1 MLYFVYMKHKSG
13 FVNIIGKPNVGK
25 STLLNVL
32 LGEQI
37 SIVTNKVQTTR
48 HRIHGILNSETHQIV
63 FADTPGLLD
72 PAYPLQELMMKSVS
86 SVFEDADIIILILDI
101 QDKNFEFEA
110 IFDKINK
117 IKCPLFL
124 VLNKIDTVEKEIVL
138 SSIKMWSQ
146 KIKKAD
152 FFPVSALKNINI
164 DLLLNE
170 IIKKIPYGQ
179 PYYGKDQ
186 LTDKSERFIVEEK
199 IREKIL
205 NNYQEE
211 IPYSVQVV
219 VDSFKES
226 ADLIKIYALIFTE
239 RKSQKNIIIGK
250 NAQAIKKVCTESRK
264 DLERFFKKKIFL
276 ETRVKVSEGWR
287 KNEKKL
293 RLFGYN

>member
-48 HRIHGILNSETHQIV
+48 HRIHGILNSEKYQIV

-72 PAYPLQELMMKSVS
+72 PAYPLLELMMKSVS

-101 QDKNFEFEA
+101 QDKIFEFEY

-117 IKCPLFL
+117 IKCPLFV
-124 VLNKIDTVEKEIVL
+124 VLNKIDTVERGIVL

-170 IIKKIPYGQ
+170 IIKKTPYGQ
-179 PYYGKDQ
+179 PYYSKDQ

-219 VDSFKES
+219 VDSFNES

-250 NAQAIKKVCTESRK
+250 NAKAIKKVCTESRK
-264 DLERFFKKKIFL
+264 DLEIFFKKKIFL

-287 KNEKKL
+287 KNDKKL
-293 RLFGYN
+293 RFFGYN

>member
-48 HRIHGILNSETHQIV
+48 HRIHGILNSEKYQIV

-101 QDKNFEFEA
+101 QDKIFEFEY

-117 IKCPLFL
+117 IKCPLFV
-124 VLNKIDTVEKEIVL
+124 VLNKIDTVERGIVL

-170 IIKKIPYGQ
+170 IIKKTPYGQ
-179 PYYGKDQ
+179 PYYSKDQ

-219 VDSFKES
+219 VDSFNES

-250 NAQAIKKVCTESRK
+250 NAKAIKKVCTESRK
-264 DLERFFKKKIFL
+264 DLEIFFKKKIFL

-287 KNEKKL
+287 KNDKKL
-293 RLFGYN
+293 RFFGYN